1 MLSCKVYCKGHAPL
15 VMLYLITNWPKRRR
29 VDLFSVVTDLRA
41 ALGGG
46 IMQGDILHSNHAALL
61 DCETRSDGSI
71 LIRQRAELPQWPR
84 CMTERFMHWAKVDPD
99 RLWMAERDAQGEWVR
114 VSYGAG
120 AKAIRAIGTY
130 LVQHGLSVDRPLLI
144 LSGNSLSHALMALGA
159 QHVGIPSAALSPA
172 YALSGEDR
180 GKLSQVAAQLT
191 PGMVFADH
199 ATKYLP
205 AIDAVLPPDVALVSL
220 TGSSA
225 QRLSLSYHDLLQTA
239 PSPEMEAAHAAVGPD
254 TVAKFL
260 FTSGTT
266 GSPKAVI
273 QTQRMLCANQ
283 AMVAEA
289 YDFLRDE
296 PPVLVDWAPWNHTA
310 SGNKVFNMAIYNG
323 GTYYIDD
330 GRPTPDAIGRTIR
343 TLREVAPTWY
353 FNVPVGYQFLLDAM
367 ETDAELVKTFFSRLK
382 MMMYAGAGM
391 SQPVWDRLSVVAER
405 QVKGGVPIVSGLGA
419 TETGP
424 FALYY
429 ADKKDRPGNIGVPA
443 IGVTLKLVPQ
453 DDKLEARVKS
463 PSITPGY
470 WRNPELTAAAFDEEG
485 FYKLGDALR
494 YAVAGDPSAG
504 FLFDG
509 RLAENFKLATGT
521 WVAVGALRAALV
533 DAFAGLISDAVIAG
547 ENKDDLRALL
557 VPNRGALQE
566 LAGATQDGVF
576 DHPAVQAAL
585 NARLTAHARAA
596 TGSAARVVAALVL
609 DAPLSFEK
617 GEVTDKGSV
626 NQRAVLRER
635 SDLVDALWSGGP
647 GIIMADWKGRT

>member
-1 MLSCKVYCKGHAPL
+1 MMNNDSRGVAAFC
-15 VMLYLITNWPKRRR
+15 
-29 VDLFSVVTDLRA
+29 DLW
-41 ALGGG
+41 GGV
-46 IMQGDILHSNHAALL
+46 MQGDILQTKSVKPELL
-61 DCETRSDGSI
+61 ECQARPDGSV
-71 LIRQRAELPQWPR
+71 LIRQKADLPVWPR
-84 CMTERFMHWAKVDPD
+84 CMTERFLHWAAVDPD
-99 RLWMAERDAQGEWVR
+99 RLWMAERDAIGGWHR
-114 VSYGAG
+114 ISYGQG
-120 AKAIRAIGTY
+120 AAAIRAIGSALLQY
-130 LVQHGLSVDRPLLI
+130 GLSLDRPLLI

-180 GKLSQVAAQLT
+180 GKLSQVVAQLT

-199 ATKYLP
+199 AARYLP
-205 AIDAVLPPDVALVSL
+205 AIDAVLPADVALVSL
-220 TGSSA
+220 TGSSPS
-225 QRLSLSYHDLLQTA
+225 RLSLGYDSLLQTP
-239 PSPEMEAAHAAVGPD
+239 PSAQMQAAHDAVGPD
-254 TVAKFL
+254 SVAKFL

-283 AMVAEA
+283 AMVAQA
-289 YDFLRDE
+289 YGFSPDA

-323 GTYYIDD
+323 GSYYIDD
-330 GRPTPDAIGRTIR
+330 GRPTAEAIGRTIR

-353 FNVPVGYQFLLDAM
+353 FNVPIGYQFLLDAM
-367 ETDAELVKTFFSRLK
+367 ETDADLAKTFFSRLRI
-382 MMMYAGAGM
+382 MMYAGAGM
-391 SQPVWDRLSVVAER
+391 SQPVWDRLAAVAER
-405 QVKGGVPIVSGLGA
+405 HVSGGVPIVSGLGA

-443 IGVTLKLVPQ
+443 LGVTLKLVPQ
-453 DDKLEARVKS
+453 EGKLEARVKS

-470 WRNPELTAAAFDEEG
+470 WRNAEMTAAAFDEEG

-494 YAVAGDPSAG
+494 YAVEGDAAAG

-521 WVAVGALRAALV
+521 WVAVGALRAGLV
-533 DAFAGLISDAVIAG
+533 DAMAGLISDAVIAG

-557 VPNRGALQE
+557 VPNRAALIEIAGGAQ
-566 LAGATQDGVF
+566 QSGVAF
-576 DHPAVQAAL
+576 DHPAVRAAL
-585 NARLTAHARAA
+585 QERLSAHARAA

-609 DAPLSFEK
+609 QEPLNFEK

-635 SDLVDALWSGGP
+635 ADLVAALWSGGP
-647 GIIMADWKGRT
+647 QVILAEWRAKA

>member
-1 MLSCKVYCKGHAPL
+1 MLAS
-15 VMLYLITNWPKRRR
+15 
-29 VDLFSVVTDLRA
+29 
-41 ALGGG
+41 
-46 IMQGDILHSNHAALL
+46 
-61 DCETRSDGSI
+61 ETRPDGSV
-71 LIRQRAELPQWPR
+71 LIRQTADLPQWPR
-84 CMTERFMHWAKVDPD
+84 CMTERFMHWAQVDPD
-99 RLWMAERDAQGEWVR
+99 RVWMAERDGQGEWVR
-114 VSYGAG
+114 VTYGQG
-120 AKAIRAIGTY
+120 AQAIRAIGSA
-130 LVQHGLSVDRPLLI
+130 LLQQGLTVDRPLLI

-180 GKLSQVAAQLT
+180 GKLSQVVAQLT
-191 PGMVFADH
+191 PGMVFVDH
-199 ATKYLP
+199 AAKYLP
-205 AIDAVLPPDVALVSL
+205 AIEAVLSKDVVLVSE
-220 TGSSA
+220 TGSSD
-225 QRLSLSYHDLLQTA
+225 QRVSLSYPDLIKTA
-239 PSPEMEAAHAAVGPD
+239 PSAAMEAAHAAIGPD

-273 QTQRMLCANQ
+273 QTQQMLCANQ

-289 YDFLRDE
+289 YAFLRQE

-367 ETDAELVKTFFSRLK
+367 ETDADLVKTFFSRLK

-391 SQPVWDRLSVVAER
+391 SQPVWDRLSAVADR
-405 QVKGGVPIVSGLGA
+405 HVTGGVPIVSGLGS

-443 IGVTLKLVPQ
+443 LGVTLKLVPQ
-453 DDKLEARVKS
+453 EGKLEARVKS

-470 WRNPELTAAAFDEEG
+470 WRNPELTADAFDDEG

-494 YAVAGDPSAG
+494 YAVAGDPTAG

-533 DAFAGLISDAVIAG
+533 DAMGGLISDAVIAG
-547 ENKDDLRALL
+547 ENRDDLRALL
-557 VPNRGALQE
+557 VPNRAALAEIAGGA
-566 LAGATQDGVF
+566 
-576 DHPAVQAAL
+576 DHPAARAAL
-585 NARLTAHARAA
+585 TERLSAHAKSA

-609 DAPLSFEK
+609 DDPLRFEK

-635 SDLVDALWSGGP
+635 ADLVATLWSGGDKVLK
-647 GIIMADWKGRT
+647 ADWKGKK

>member
-1 MLSCKVYCKGHAPL
+1 MMDAKTTAPQDQAVPLL
-15 VMLYLITNWPKRRR
+15 VERRSDGTVLVR
-29 VDLFSVVTDLRA
+29 QKA
-41 ALGGG
+41 ALG
-46 IMQGDILHSNHAALL
+46 
-61 DCETRSDGSI
+61 
-71 LIRQRAELPQWPR
+71 PYPR
-84 CMTERFMHWAKVDPD
+84 CMTERFLHWAQVDPD
-99 RLWMAERDAQGEWVR
+99 RLWLAERGTDGDWQRLTYGQG
-114 VSYGAG
+114 AD
-120 AKAIRAIGTY
+120 AIRSIGSA
-130 LVQHGLSVDRPLLI
+130 LLELGLSVERPLLI
-144 LSGNSLSHALMALGA
+144 LSGNSLAHALMALGA

-180 GKLSQVAAQLT
+180 GKLAQVVDQLT

-199 ATKYLP
+199 AARYLP
-205 AIDAVLPPDVALVSL
+205 AIDAVLGADVPLVCL
-220 TGSSA
+220 TGDSTTRPALRFDSLRATPPSA
-225 QRLSLSYHDLLQTA
+225 AAD
-239 PSPEMEAAHAAVGPD
+239 AAHAAVGPD

-273 QTQRMLCANQ
+273 QTQRMLCSNQ

-289 YDFLRDE
+289 YAFLKDE

-310 SGNKVFNMAIYNG
+310 SGNKVFNMAIYHG

-330 GRPTPDAIGRTIR
+330 GRPTPADIGKTLR

-353 FNVPVGYQFLLDAM
+353 FNVPIGFQFLLDAM
-367 ETDAELVKTFFSRLK
+367 EGDEALADTFFSRLK
-382 MMMYAGAGM
+382 MLMYAGAGM
-391 SQPVWDRLSVVAER
+391 SQPVWDRLATMAARKVA
-405 QVKGGVPIVSGLGA
+405 GGVPIVSGLGA

-429 ADKKDRPGNIGVPA
+429 SDKKDRPGNIGVPA
-443 IGVTLKLVPQ
+443 VGVTLKLVPQ

-470 WRNPELTAAAFDEEG
+470 WRNAKLTADAYDEDG

-494 YAVAGDPSAG
+494 EAVPGNPSAG
-504 FLFDG
+504 YIFDG

-533 DAFAGLISDAVIAG
+533 NAMGGLISDAVIAG
-547 ENKDDLRALL
+547 EERDDLRALL
-557 VPNRGALQE
+557 VPNWARLRDI
-566 LAGATQDGVF
+566 AGQSVGD
-576 DHPAVQAAL
+576 AAL
-585 NARLTAHARAA
+585 LTHPEVRAAFETALTAHARSA
-596 TGSAARVVAALVL
+596 TGSASRVVAAMVL
-609 DAPLSFEK
+609 DSPLSFDK

-635 SDLVDALWSGGP
+635 ADLVAALWASDARV
-647 GIIMADWKGRT
+647 IAADWKGKR

>member
-1 MLSCKVYCKGHAPL
+1 
-15 VMLYLITNWPKRRR
+15 
-29 VDLFSVVTDLRA
+29 
-41 ALGGG
+41 
-46 IMQGDILHSNHAALL
+46 MQGDILQSAGGSLEGL
-61 DCETRSDGSI
+61 ECETRPDGSV
-71 LIRQRAELPQWPR
+71 LIRQRAELPPWPR
-84 CMTERFMHWAKVDPD
+84 CMTERFMHWAAVDPD
-99 RLWMAERDAQGEWVR
+99 RVWMAERGANGDWVR
-114 VSYGAG
+114 VTYGQG
-120 AKAIRAIGTY
+120 AKAIRAIGAA
-130 LVQHGLSVDRPLLI
+130 LLGQGLSVERPLLI
-144 LSGNSLSHALMALGA
+144 LSGNSLAHALMALGA

-180 GKLSQVAAQLT
+180 SKLSQVVAQLT

-199 ATKYLP
+199 AAKYLP
-205 AIDAVLPPDVALVSL
+205 AIEAVLDPDVVLVSL
-220 TGSSA
+220 TGTSA
-225 QRLSLSYHDLLQTA
+225 HRLSLAYDDLLQAVPTA
-239 PSPEMEAAHAAVGPD
+239 QAEAANAAVGPD

-273 QTQRMLCANQ
+273 QTQKMLCSNQ
-283 AMVAEA
+283 AMVAAA
-289 YDFLRDE
+289 YDFLATE

-330 GRPTPDAIGRTIR
+330 GRPTPDAIVRTIR

-353 FNVPVGYQFLLDAM
+353 FNVPVGYQFLLNAM
-367 ETDAELVKTFFSRLK
+367 ETDETLVNTFFSRLR
-382 MMMYAGAGM
+382 MLMYAGAGM
-391 SQPVWDRLSVVAER
+391 SQPVWDRLAAVAAR
-405 QVKGGVPIVSGLGA
+405 KVAGGVPIVSGLGA

-429 ADKKDRPGNIGVPA
+429 SEKKDRPGNIGVPA
-443 IGVTLKLVPQ
+443 LGVTLKLVPQ
-453 DDKLEARVKS
+453 EGKLEARVKS

-470 WRNPELTAAAFDEEG
+470 WRNPALTVEAFDDEG

-494 YAVAGDPSAG
+494 FDVPGDATAG
-504 FLFDG
+504 FIFDG

-533 DAFAGLISDAVIAG
+533 DAMAGLISDAVIAG

-557 VPNRGALQE
+557 VPNRAALTEISGGA
-566 LAGATQDGVF
+566 QDGLF
-576 DHPAVQAAL
+576 DLPAVRAAL
-585 NARLTAHARAA
+585 TERLTAHARAA
-596 TGSAARVVAALVL
+596 TGSAGRVVAALVL
-609 DAPLSFEK
+609 ETPLSFDA

-635 SDLVDALWSGGP
+635 ADLVASLWSGGP
-647 GIIMADWKGRT
+647 KVILADWKGKA